1 MWKGLALSVIVLVAA
16 CSQSG
21 APPLQGGWIKPSIA
35 DVDHA
40 ARIAFSTRATCR
52 ERDDSIHDINE
63 STYACTEHP
72 RHCDAPGDSVGE
84 FGCYVID
91 CNVYMAVA
99 LKGGKTIDFYNCDRY
114 NGDCF
119 SVTGG
124 CPSPTY
130 SCVTGQRHR
139 LAVDPSRSTDANR
152 TSCPLDSD
160 VHPESY

>member
-1 MWKGLALSVIVLVAA
+1 M
-16 CSQSG
+16 
-21 APPLQGGWIKPSIA
+21 
-35 DVDHA
+35 
-40 ARIAFSTRATCR
+40 
-52 ERDDSIHDINE
+52 
-63 STYACTEHP
+63 
-72 RHCDAPGDSVGE
+72 GE